1 MKDRKMSFDIMPGK
15 LTKTGWNGPKIF
27 FCPPSFCLLNVFVL
41 FIMLLAVCDTSFGQT
56 QTFDAD
62 NWADYV
68 AGEYDILPNIT
79 YATAN
84 NTELKLDLYLPRDRS
99 APKPTLILF
108 HGGGWVAGQKER
120 NVLWLLPYLSMGW
133 AVINVEY
140 RVARNSLAPAAV
152 EDCRCALR
160 WATYNAK
167 QYNMD
172 ASKFVLTGTSAGGHL
187 SLITGML
194 PAQAVFDR
202 QCPTADSTR
211 WAKGTEPETKVAA
224 IVNWFGITDVAD
236 LIDGPN
242 AKHYAMEWFGS
253 MSNRQEL
260 ARQVSPINY
269 VRPGLPPIITIHGE
283 GDDVAPY
290 RQAMQL
296 HAALD
301 KAGVPNQL
309 VTIRGAKHG
318 GFSRQDMMSSFAA
331 IREFLRKNN
340 ILKME

>member
-1 MKDRKMSFDIMPGK
+1 MIRTSLFSALIAALFLVCSANRMPAQAPGTDK
-15 LTKTGWNGPKIF
+15 W
-27 FCPPSFCLLNVFVL
+27 V
-41 FIMLLAVCDTSFGQT
+41 
-56 QTFDAD
+56 
-62 NWADYV
+62 DYV
-68 AGEYDILPNIT
+68 AGEYDIQPNLT
-79 YATAN
+79 YAVAN

-99 APKPTLILF
+99 TPTPTLMLF

-133 AVINVEY
+133 AAINVEY

-167 QYNMD
+167 QYNLD

-187 SLITGML
+187 ALITGML
-194 PAQAVFDR
+194 PAQTVFDR

-211 WAKGTEPETKVAA
+211 WAKATEPETKVAA

-236 LIDGPN
+236 LIDGAN
-242 AKHYAMEWFGS
+242 AKHYAIEWFGS

-260 ARQVSPINY
+260 ARQVSPLNH
-269 VRPGLPPIITIHGE
+269 VRAGGPPVITIHG
-283 GDDVAPY
+283 DQDNVVPY
-290 RQAMQL
+290 NHAVQL

-309 VTIRGAKHG
+309 VTIRGGKHG
-318 GFSRQDMMSSFAA
+318 GFSRQDFVNGFAA

-340 ILKME
+340 LLQ